1 MDIQDVKN
9 IISSSGEIPDK
20 CIDCGDYIIYPNT
33 NVSLNKDG
41 KLIVKGTSWRSQKI
55 VNEKIYKLKICWKC
69 LKKKFPK
76 LFRLASNVMCEPT
89 KYAYQIQDDDYIS
102 FRKKY
107 AMSLSNMITKYGEEL
122 GKKKWEE
129 YCERQ
134 AYTNTFEYKQKIYG
148 WTREDFDNYNKKRA
162 VTYENLIE
170 RHGEELGKKKWEEY
184 VSIQQKTK
192 SRDWMIEQYGV
203 EKTNEINRSKIHNL
217 ENFIKRYGEELGK
230 KKWEEYCENRS
241 KPFSKAA
248 YSLFKK
254 FDKYLPKG
262 LTSKHSENEHF
273 VQGENQLYF
282 LDYFIPELNIC
293 IEFNGDAWHGNPN
306 IYLEE
311 DRCHPIDKT
320 ITAKELQDKDK
331 RRYDFLQNK
340 YGIKTY
346 IIWENESKKINA
358 KHYIY
363 DIINS
368 NI

>member
-1 MDIQDVKN
+1 MNNYGDTIVIKIKSMNIQDIKN
-9 IISSSGEIPDK
+9 IILSSDEIPDK

-41 KLIVKGTSWRSQKI
+41 KLIVKGTSWKSQKI
-55 VNEKIYKLKICWKC
+55 VNGKIYKLKICWKC

-89 KYAYQIQDDDYIS
+89 KYAYQISDGDYMS

-107 AMSLSNMITKYGEEL
+107 AMSLSNMITKY
-122 GKKKWEE
+122 
-129 YCERQ
+129 
-134 AYTNTFEYKQKIYG
+134 
-148 WTREDFDNYNKKRA
+148 
-162 VTYENLIE
+162 
-170 RHGEELGKKKWEEY
+170 GEELGKKKWEEY

-192 SRDWMIEQYGV
+192 SRDWMIEQYGI

-241 KPFSKAA
+241 KPFSKASH
-248 YSLFKK
+248 SLFEK

-273 VQGENQLYF
+273 VQGESQLYF

-293 IEFNGDAWHGNPN
+293 IEFNGDSWHGNPN
-306 IYLEE
+306 IYSEN
-311 DRCHPIDKT
+311 DKCHPIDKT